1 MDKKPTYEELEKK
14 VRMLE
19 DEVRMLKQMEKYL
32 FEISDKQAE
41 DKIELQENS
50 FAPLDEQEI
59 NFAIVEKNIDIL
71 QGYEYYLSESFPV
84 SNILN
89 NAISEFPKLESVLEL
104 LISNLACSMDE
115 KWTRKEIIEYAI
127 NVLKDEIMEVAIKDN
142 NDQGKG
148 LKVK

>member
-32 FEISDKQAE
+32 FESSQKQAQDNTEFQE
-41 DKIELQENS
+41 DS
-50 FAPLDEQEI
+50 FASLDEQEI
-59 NFAIVEKNIDIL
+59 SFAIAEKNIDIL

-89 NAISEFPKLESVLEL
+89 NAVSEFPKLESVLEL
-104 LISNLACSMDE
+104 LISNLACSIDK
-115 KWTRKEIIEYAI
+115 KWTRKQIIEYAI
-127 NVLKDEIMEVAIKDN
+127 KVLNDEIMEMAIKDN
-142 NDQGKG
+142 NTKW
-148 LKVK
+148 K

>member
-89 NAISEFPKLESVLEL
+89 NAINEFPKLESVLEL
-104 LISNLACSMDE
+104 LISNLACSMDK

-148 LKVK
+148 